1 MYEPNK
7 INSVSECY
15 EAIEAI
21 EKTADNYPVADKK
34 RFYEGAHCNLLK
46 GAQKMIERLE
56 ARADKLC
63 PDKEQEKSESLVR
76 AYLRAS
82 TNEQDATRAKG
93 ELKEFAKKHNKRIA
107 HYYVENESGAKLER
121 PELMT
126 LIADSEAGDI
136 ILVEHIDRLS
146 RLNKDDWDVLKAQIK
161 LKGLKLVIVNLAMTH
176 DLMGDDETKVS
187 WMMQAVNE
195 MVIEVGASMARS
207 DYELRRK
214 RQAEGIAKARAA
226 GKYRGGSGRKKD
238 QGLHIRLAALI
249 AQGLNNTEI
258 AKELGCSTKTVQRY
272 KKESSND

>member
-1 MYEPNK
+1 MYAPNK

-21 EKTADNYPVADKK
+21 KKTADNYPVADKK
-34 RFYEGAHCNLLK
+34 RFLDGVHCNMLK

-63 PDKEQEKSESLVR
+63 PNEKLESLVR

-146 RLNKDDWDVLKAQIK
+146 RLNKDDWDVLKDQIK

-195 MVIEVGASMARS
+195 MVIEVGASMARA

-214 RQAEGIAKARAA
+214 RQAEGIEKAKSE
-226 GKYRGGSGRKKD
+226 GKYKGGKGRAINKN
-238 QGLHIRLAALI
+238 LHRSI
-249 AQGLNNTEI
+249 AGMVAKGMNNTEV
-258 AKELGCSTKTVQRY
+258 AKELGCSTKTVQRF
-272 KKESSND
+272 KKDHNL